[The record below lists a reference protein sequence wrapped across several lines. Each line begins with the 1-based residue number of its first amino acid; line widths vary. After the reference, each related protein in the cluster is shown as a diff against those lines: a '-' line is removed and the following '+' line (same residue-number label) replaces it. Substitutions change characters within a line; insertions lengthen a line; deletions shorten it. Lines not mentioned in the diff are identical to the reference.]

1 MVKKTSA
8 WASWS
13 SSSHDGLSDSALEDV
28 QRGLEQRVRN
38 QLPSN
43 VEPGY
48 EQQWQSRA
56 RSRRSIAEFES
67 ELASLHEVQL
77 REFKQWV
84 MCVHEEYKTNNM
96 IPTTGAFPRS
106 ESSFS
111 MSSQPEVASLQV
123 ISLLCYDW
131 CRL

>member
-1 MVKKTSA
+1 MTNLA
-8 WASWS
+8 THQIDERQLLS
-13 SSSHDGLSDSALEDV
+13 SK
-28 QRGLEQRVRN
+28 
-38 QLPSN
+38 
-43 VEPGY
+43 
-48 EQQWQSRA
+48 
-56 RSRRSIAEFES
+56 FES

-96 IPTTGAFPRS
+96 IPTTGTFPRS

-123 ISLLCYDW
+123 ISLL
-131 CRL
+131 L